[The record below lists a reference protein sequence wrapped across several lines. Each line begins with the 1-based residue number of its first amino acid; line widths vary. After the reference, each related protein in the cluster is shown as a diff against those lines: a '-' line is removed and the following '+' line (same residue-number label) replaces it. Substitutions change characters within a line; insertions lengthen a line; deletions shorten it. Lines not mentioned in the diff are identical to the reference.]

1 MQGITESMA
10 GRAAILQL
18 LPFSVTENPKVN
30 MLHGGFPEVVVR
42 PKSRALWF
50 ASYLQTYLER
60 DVRSITNVRDLVT
73 FRRFIALLASR
84 HGQILN

>member
-1 MQGITESMA
+1 MQSITESMA

-18 LPFSVTENPKVN
+18 LPFSVTETPNLN
-30 MLHGGFPEVVVR
+30 MLHGGFPEVVGR

-60 DVRSITNVRDLVT
+60 DVRSITNVRDWGDKKRDKWGCRKAAN
-73 FRRFIALLASR
+73 RR
-84 HGQILN
+84 